1 MADSTAPQSLTAAAA
16 TGSRREV
23 LTALR
28 DKLAYTIENC
38 ESGRDVAALSRRL
51 IDVVAEL
58 DSMPDEGAALNP
70 LQAARAKY
78 GGQ

>member
-58 DSMPDEGAALNP
+58 DAMPDDGAALNP

-78 GGQ
+78 GGR

>member
-1 MADSTAPQSLTAAAA
+1 MANASKSLTDAAA
-16 TGSRREV
+16 TGSRRAV
-23 LTALR
+23 LVALR

-58 DSMPDEGAALNP
+58 DTMPDEGGALNP

-78 GGQ
+78 GGR